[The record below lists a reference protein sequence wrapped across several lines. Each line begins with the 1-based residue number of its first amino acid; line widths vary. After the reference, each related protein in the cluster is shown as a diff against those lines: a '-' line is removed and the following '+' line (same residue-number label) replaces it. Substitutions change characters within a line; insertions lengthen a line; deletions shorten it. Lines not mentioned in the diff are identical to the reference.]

1 MDTSMAEQL
10 QLESLKFK
18 KDSLIVI
25 EGTQQADRLYIITGG
40 QVHITKDSMSVIKE
54 RDVLGPGDFFGVISS
69 LSSHSHIE
77 NVRALTE
84 VSVISVKKRQYAEF
98 IRNNSPVAMKIILQF
113 SKQMRYLDEAL
124 AIRTLKQKGNDDVS
138 YLFDVADYYQKQ
150 RQFNQAYFVFDQY
163 LKHCPNGDK
172 RDLVKDYMAKISLEV
187 DSDKLKYREVNT
199 NRVYPKNT
207 MFFSEAEPGD
217 ELYII
222 ERGAVKITKII
233 NQQEVLLAV
242 LKNGDIFGEMA
253 LLENKPRTASALAY
267 EDCVVTAVNRENF
280 KQMVVTNPEIIA
292 RLTGMLADRIWLIYK
307 QLTSTLLTEPMAR
320 MYDVLSI
327 QLEKNRVRFEQLDLG
342 YEFDFGPKELINMV
356 GLSQIEGS
364 DIVNKMLKSKDIAIQ
379 HDKIYCPDVHGL
391 VIKSRA
397 EWKRQ
402 QRSTGVK

>member
-1 MDTSMAEQL
+1 MAEQL

-18 KDSLIVI
+18 KDSLIII
-25 EGTQQADRLYIITGG
+25 EGTQLADRLYIITGG
-40 QVHITKDSMSVIKE
+40 QVHITKDSMAVIKE

-77 NVRALTE
+77 NVRALSE
-84 VSVISVKKRQYAEF
+84 VSVISVQKRQYAEF
-98 IRNNSPVAMKIILQF
+98 IRNNSPVAMKIIMQF

-138 YLFDVADYYQKQ
+138 YLFAVAEYYLKQ
-150 RQFNQAYFVFDQY
+150 RQYNQAYFVFEQY
-163 LKHCPNGDK
+163 LKHCPDGDK
-172 RDLVKDYMAKISLEV
+172 RAQAKDGMARIGLEV
-187 DSDKLKYREVNT
+187 ESDKLKYRDEGEK
-199 NRVYPKNT
+199 RVYPKST

-242 LKNGDIFGEMA
+242 LKDGDIFGEMA

-307 QLTSTLLTEPMAR
+307 QLTSTLLTEPVAR

-327 QLEKNRVRFEQLDLG
+327 QLEKNRVHFEKADMS

-356 GLSQIEGS
+356 GLSQLEGS
-364 DIVNKMLKSKDIAIQ
+364 GIINQMLKSKDIAIQ
-379 HDKIYCPDVHGL
+379 NDKIFCPDVHAI

-402 QRSTGVK
+402 QRNSGVK